1 MIFRI
6 FFIEALTLF
15 SDPGNDMV
23 TEPRNSVDQAGDV
36 DLNDGGLDPEED
48 GHEALA

>member
-1 MIFRI
+1 MSDTPTLHITCYMLQNPEMRI
-6 FFIEALTLF
+6 KQ
-15 SDPGNDMV
+15 
-23 TEPRNSVDQAGDV
+23 RNSADQAGDV